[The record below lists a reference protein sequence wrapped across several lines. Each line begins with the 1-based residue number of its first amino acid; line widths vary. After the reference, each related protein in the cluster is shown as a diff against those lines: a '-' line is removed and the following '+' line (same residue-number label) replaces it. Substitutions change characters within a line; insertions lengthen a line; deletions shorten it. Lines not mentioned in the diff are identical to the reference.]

1 MRKILYS
8 FLIISLCF
16 GAYFLYSTNEWIK
29 LIDIVKT
36 ADELKIFNIHTPK
49 QSQIYATKN
58 TNDIAEFA
66 SIMKVKKTVSV
77 KKTTPQQQLEIR
89 LYKHGQEIVKIYPRS
104 FDRIR
109 ATRCKTTAILKNP
122 DNFNQWLKFHNCPK
136 QHDVKNK
143 K

>member
-1 MRKILYS
+1 MRKVLYS
-8 FLIISLCF
+8 FLLISLCLS
-16 GAYFLYSTNEWIK
+16 AYFLYSTNEWIK

-36 ADELKIFNIHTPK
+36 ADELKIFNTHTAE

-58 TNDIAEFA
+58 TSDIAEFA
-66 SIMKVKKTVSV
+66 SIIKVRKTVSV
-77 KKTTPQQQLEIR
+77 KKTAPQQQLEIR

-122 DNFNQWLKFHNCPK
+122 DKFNKWLEMHNRP
-136 QHDVKNK
+136 
-143 K
+143 